1 MPSSVPAMFA
11 RYAIRASV
19 VFVLATAAQAGD
31 PIVGTW
37 VGKLSQ
43 PDNDPFDVT
52 ATFVSPKGGVTR
64 YPGFTCGGVLEGGRK
79 GDGYEYEE
87 TISWG
92 GVDEVDP
99 GCLSGSVIVSVE
111 GNKMHFSWTGTN
123 NGQQYQA
130 SGDLKRQSNGRD

>member
-1 MPSSVPAMFA
+1 MFA

-19 VFVLATAAQAGD
+19 VFVLATAAQGGD

-64 YPGFTCGGVLEGGRK
+64 YPGFPCGGVLEGGRTTAMSTR
-79 GDGYEYEE
+79 D
-87 TISWG
+87 
-92 GVDEVDP
+92 DQ
-99 GCLSGSVIVSVE
+99 L
-111 GNKMHFSWTGTN
+111 
-123 NGQQYQA
+123 
-130 SGDLKRQSNGRD
+130 GRR

>member
-43 PDNDPFDVT
+43 PDNDPFDVSL
-52 ATFVSPKGGVTR
+52 TFVSPKGGVSR
-64 YPGFTCGGVLEGGRK
+64 YPGVSLWWMLVGDRK
-79 GDGYEYEE
+79 GDSYEYEE
-87 TISWG
+87 TITYG
-92 GVDEVDP
+92 GTDEGRSRLPQWHDDRLRRRQQDEVQ
-99 GCLSGSVIVSVE
+99 LVHAV
-111 GNKMHFSWTGTN
+111 
-123 NGQQYQA
+123 
-130 SGDLKRQSNGRD
+130 